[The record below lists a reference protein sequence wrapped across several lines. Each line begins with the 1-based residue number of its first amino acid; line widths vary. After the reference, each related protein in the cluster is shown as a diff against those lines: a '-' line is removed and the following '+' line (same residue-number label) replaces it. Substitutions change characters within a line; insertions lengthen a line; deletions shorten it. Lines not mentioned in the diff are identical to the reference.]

1 MPYKFLEHTAD
12 IRMEVEAQSL
22 KEVFESAFLG
32 VMYYLG
38 GENPKLNGQVK
49 RLINISAVDRTNL
62 LIDFLNEVLASAQ
75 IHKEIYT
82 EVKFNFFPGEND
94 TGELFLEAEILGGE
108 AESFL
113 KDIKA
118 ITYHEANLV
127 KDEKRGWSII
137 IVFDI

>member
-1 MPYKFLEHTAD
+1 MSYKFLEHTAD
-12 IRMEVEAQSL
+12 IRMEVKAQSL
-22 KEVFESAFLG
+22 KEVFESALLG
-32 VMYYLG
+32 VMHYLG

-49 RLINISAVDRTNL
+49 RLINVSALDKTSL

-82 EVKFNFFPGEND
+82 GVKFNFFPEEND
-94 TGELFLEAEILGGE
+94 TGELFLEAEIFGGE
-108 AESFL
+108 VESFL

-127 KDEKRGWSII
+127 KNEKGEWSTI

>member
-1 MPYKFLEHTAD
+1 MLYKFLEHTAD

-22 KEVFESAFLG
+22 KAVFESAFLG
-32 VMYYLG
+32 VMHYLG

-49 RLINISAVDRTNL
+49 RLINISALDKTSL

-82 EVKFNFFPGEND
+82 KVKFNFFPDEND
-94 TGELFLEAEILGGE
+94 TGELFLEAEISGGE
-108 AESFL
+108 TENFL

-127 KDEKRGWSII
+127 KDEKGEWSTI